1 MSSLMDVTPVI
12 KMVNEHYVFKL
23 KFYVKYLDPAT
34 MEKGFA
40 DFGAALNATGQ
51 LILNMELS
59 VT

>member
-1 MSSLMDVTPVI
+1 MNIV
-12 KMVNEHYVFKL
+12 HVFKL

-51 LILNMELS
+51 LILNMEWSL
-59 VT
+59 T